1 MSTINFELSK
11 KTEDAT
17 QKKQVLVRVS
27 VSRGFRVGGKTKI
40 FVAAKDWDEKKR
52 TLRRTS
58 KIERIEKQ
66 REIEDTR
73 KLLNDLHEH
82 ISRAII
88 ETPILRRWCPK
99 KTSRIG

>member
-27 VSRGFRVGGKTKI
+27 VSREFRVGGKTKI
-40 FVAAKDWDEKKR
+40 FVAEKDWDEKKR

-66 REIEDTR
+66 
-73 KLLNDLHEH
+73 
-82 ISRAII
+82 
-88 ETPILRRWCPK
+88 
-99 KTSRIG
+99 